1 MIRQQMKF
9 GKWLM
14 LVTLSLVWGGS
25 FFFNG
30 VAVAELPVLTIVL
43 GRVGFAAMVLFVFM
57 KWAGLVMPVGRQI
70 WQAFFWMG
78 FLNNVIPFGLIVWAQ
93 GYVTSGYASIIN
105 ATTPLFAVLV
115 AHFAT
120 DDEALTLPKLTGVLL
135 GFTGVALLVGPDAF
149 AGMSFYLGAQLA
161 LLTAALSY
169 GVAVS
174 FGRRFRRLSVS
185 PIATA
190 TGQVTASTILLTPIV
205 ALVDRPWSL
214 PMPGG
219 GVVLSVIG
227 LALLSTAFAY
237 FLYFRILETAGATN
251 LSSVTLL
258 VPVSAIALGVFF
270 LDEILLIRHLIGM
283 VVIGL
288 GLLAIDGRILRLL
301 ARLRHG

>member
-1 MIRQQMKF
+1 
-9 GKWLM
+9 M

-78 FLNNVIPFGLIVWAQ
+78 FLNNVIPFRLIVWAQ